1 MNRFKIY
8 YLNEDY
14 YDYLHKNNFLDQMMA
29 KEGRPHIG
37 FVQLW
42 TDINRDFGYVIP
54 LVTATNNLNQRLNKY
69 QKLIEY
75 EVNGEKKYS
84 ILKID
89 KMIPVLNN
97 PDFIEKI
104 ESQNL
109 KPRQIAELE
118 QLNHY
123 SNEKIIL
130 NLAQEVRE
138 QRYKFNFNHF
148 NKTKDLDLLFS
159 IDYPLAD
166 QLAIN
171 YNKSLYQSYIND
183 LVKSYRALN
192 ASPKLVERKYFRS
205 DFDHISALKNP
216 VSIRIKSNFD
226 EYEKN
231 HPNKEELKDL
241 MSKNSALRTK
251 LHQYY
256 LQSSYLNEIENEA
269 LMAFWI
275 QENKIVNQKDKFF
288 NIQYQAIDYYNKK
301 TFERSFSSY
310 NSKTKFYFENEDFKI
325 WYGWK
330 NKEKNF
336 RTIVVINKDN
346 HFAADDESA
355 KFAHYKPG
363 NEELYLGLFEIFRNF
378 PHQFKSIFDKYGYP
392 YNQELFYQRQIDNI
406 NQQLDRYNQ
415 KPQLLKHISNPDLL
429 ERLNNFKQMRQEQLI
444 DIRRDWQ
451 IYLESQGLIDQN
463 KADKENIFKFQ
474 FAPKNLKDNPTEQN
488 NQTKKPSWLA
498 KRETFIEDLIKK
510 VEEDPDNWSWEK
522 LWINA
527 APRNYTTD
535 LNYSGWNS
543 LFLGYQMQEY
553 GWKDP
558 RFITYNQAKKANIW
572 IDTKNY
578 KPIQLEKFIFEK
590 EEKIIDAET
599 NEEIRVTV
607 QLDKPIVKTFY
618 VYNVQACK
626 DIKPLVP
633 EIKPELQDP
642 ERDLIYEILKES
654 SKAKVTEYAKVKV
667 PYYSPKTDKIVVPEK
682 WQYQNSSEK
691 APYQQINIL
700 VHEMSH
706 STGHKSRLNRWEDY
720 SDHDHIFASI
730 GYAKEELVAQFS
742 TIFTMKSLNLPT
754 NQFEQQNDLGYIK
767 SWKKVLRDHP
777 NLFFQAIKEA
787 EKSSDYLYKNYL
799 ATLDK
804 LENKLKEE
812 DKNEDLL
819 KNKHSNSL

>member
-1 MNRFKIY
+1 MDKFKIY
-8 YLNEDY
+8 YLNSKY
-14 YDYLHKNNFLDQMMA
+14 YDYLNKNNFLDQMMA

-37 FVQLW
+37 FIQLW
-42 TDINRDFGYVIP
+42 TNYNHDFGYVIP
-54 LVTATNNLNQRLNKY
+54 LVTADNNPNQRLNKY

-75 EVNGEKKYS
+75 EVNGQKQYS

-89 KMIPVLNN
+89 KMIPIINNADFVEKAEKTKLKNREIAQLKEVNNFVLQKEI
-97 PDFIEKI
+97 F
-104 ESQNL
+104 
-109 KPRQIAELE
+109 
-118 QLNHY
+118 
-123 SNEKIIL
+123 
-130 NLAQEVRE
+130 NLANDVRE
-138 QRYKFNFNHF
+138 QRYSLNLNYFKRSKIN
-148 NKTKDLDLLFS
+148 DLFHS

-166 QLAIN
+166 YLAIN
-171 YNKSLYQSYIND
+171 YAASLYQPTINELVIKYRD
-183 LVKSYRALN
+183 LGVES
-192 ASPKLVERKYFRS
+192 KLIERKYFRS
-205 DFDHISALKNP
+205 DFDHISALKSAELNQ
-216 VSIRIKSNFD
+216 KYLGDLQSNL
-226 EYEKN
+226 EQKEK
-231 HPNKEELKDL
+231 EILVREASSLKI
-241 MSKNSALRTK
+241 K
-251 LHQYY
+251 LHKYY
-256 LQSSYLNEIENEA
+256 LQSNHLNELENQA
-269 LMAFWI
+269 LMAFWM
-275 QENKIVNQKDKFF
+275 QENKFTNNPKEFKAFKYESL
-288 NIQYQAIDYYNKK
+288 NPYSKK
-301 TFERSFSSY
+301 MEEKEILN
-310 NSKTKFYFENEDFKI
+310 NSLTNTKFYFENEDLKI

-330 NKEKNF
+330 NKEPNF
-336 RTIVVINKDN
+336 RTIVIFNKHN
-346 HFAADDESA
+346 NFAADSKSVRFA
-355 KFAHYKPG
+355 KNDSG
-363 NEELYLGLFEIFRNF
+363 TRELHLGLFEIFRSF
-378 PHQFKSIFDKYGYP
+378 PQEFKSIFDKYGYP
-392 YNQELFYQRQIDNI
+392 YNQELLYKRQIDNI
-406 NQQLDRYNQ
+406 NQQLDRYAKKPELLQ
-415 KPQLLKHISNPDLL
+415 KIENINDLINK
-429 ERLNNFKQMRQEQLI
+429 LNNFKQMRQEQLI

-463 KADKENIFKFQ
+463 KADKENIFKFK

-720 SDHDHIFASI
+720 SDHDHIFGSI